1 MQLDDSRGTVG
12 CLRRAVAKHDAC
24 CSQAP
29 DSRGWRAREV
39 TAIGI
44 GANRRTCASTSTCR
58 DRSTSQ
64 TGDIGSGPVARG
76 CAGAF
81 VVLGLLGTVVMS
93 VVAFFR
99 YWYITIP
106 VLLVIACLF
115 WLAARGQRRRTRET
129 EEARK
134 AEARAQM
141 EE

>member
-1 MQLDDSRGTVG
+1 M
-12 CLRRAVAKHDAC
+12 
-24 CSQAP
+24 
-29 DSRGWRAREV
+29 
-39 TAIGI
+39 
-44 GANRRTCASTSTCR
+44 
-58 DRSTSQ
+58 
-64 TGDIGSGPVARG
+64 
-76 CAGAF
+76 
-81 VVLGLLGTVVMS
+81 VLGLLGTVVMS